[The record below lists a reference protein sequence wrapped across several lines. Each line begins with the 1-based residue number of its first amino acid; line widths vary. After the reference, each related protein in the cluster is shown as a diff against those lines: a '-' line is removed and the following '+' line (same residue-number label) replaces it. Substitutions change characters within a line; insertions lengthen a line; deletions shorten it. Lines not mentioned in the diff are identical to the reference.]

1 MAGEKAIQST
11 LDTNNFERLSLIA
24 CDKNLSISN
33 LVRYVLL
40 EYLEQKREIIKELQL
55 EVQNYD

>member
-1 MAGEKAIQST
+1 MASEKAIQST

-40 EYLEQKREIIKELQL
+40 EYLEQKRDIIKELQL
-55 EVQNYD
+55 DGTKL